1 MRRAE
6 RETEFV
12 AFVEAR
18 QAHLRRVAYS
28 LCGDWHLAEDL
39 LQIALA
45 KLFVAWPRVRREGR
59 EEAYARTTLVRTS
72 IDEHRRRSR
81 RPERPGLE
89 GLDPAAVVG
98 NGAGEAGVEHRD
110 ALVEALQHLP
120 EMQRKV
126 VVLRYLIDLPVAE
139 TAAELGISEG
149 TVKSHASRG
158 ISALRETVGEA
169 R

>member
-6 RETEFV
+6 REAEFV
-12 AFVEAR
+12 AFVEGR

-59 EEAYARTTLVRTS
+59 EEAYARTVLVRTS

-89 GLDPAAVVG
+89 GLDPATAPSPG
-98 NGAGEAGVEHRD
+98 PEDRD
-110 ALVEALQHLP
+110 DLVAALQELP

-126 VVLRYLIDLPVAE
+126 VVLRYLLDQPVAE
-139 TAAELGISEG
+139 VAAELGISEG

-158 ISALRETVGEA
+158 IGRLRETVGG
-169 R
+169 RL

>member
-6 RETEFV
+6 REAEFV
-12 AFVEAR
+12 AFVEGR

-45 KLFVAWPRVRREGR
+45 KLFVAWPRVRSEGR
-59 EEAYARTTLVRTS
+59 EEAYARRILVRTS

-81 RPERPGLE
+81 RPERPGLD
-89 GLDPAAVVG
+89 GLDPAA
-98 NGAGEAGVEHRD
+98 ASTGEAAREDRG
-110 ALVEALQHLP
+110 ALVEALQQLP

-126 VVLRYLIDLPVAE
+126 VVLRYLLDLPVAE
-139 TAAELGISEG
+139 VAGELGISEG

-158 ISALRETVGEA
+158 IGRLRETVGG
-169 R
+169 RI